1 MEIKDLI
8 KKYNLNKNDVWDCHG
23 SWILKHDA
31 VTKIG
36 TIENIKIS
44 KMESLLQT
52 ETESR
57 FLITMVKEVN
67 GIVKDMIITVGEASK
82 LNCTS
87 KYYGAMAEKRGIDRS
102 ILKLIKAY
110 EYGIYSEEEADD
122 FKKPKTSEVTI
133 KQKNLITSL
142 CIKNKLKQYDF
153 AGMTSQDASF
163 IITDLNQGGAR

>member
-23 SWILKHDA
+23 NWILKHDA

-67 GIVKDMIITVGEASK
+67 GSVKDMIITVGEASK

-110 EYGIYSEEEADD
+110 EYGIYS
-122 FKKPKTSEVTI
+122 
-133 KQKNLITSL
+133 

>member
-23 SWILKHDA
+23 NWILKHDA

-67 GIVKDMIITVGEASK
+67 GSVKDMIISVGEASK
-82 LNCTS
+82 KFCNVSSSLHFTYTS
-87 KYYGAMAEKRGIDRS
+87 VVYV
-102 ILKLIKAY
+102 L
-110 EYGIYSEEEADD
+110 
-122 FKKPKTSEVTI
+122 
-133 KQKNLITSL
+133 
-142 CIKNKLKQYDF
+142 
-153 AGMTSQDASF
+153 
-163 IITDLNQGGAR
+163 